1 MQSVSIIGFLALLAV
16 AQCSVLLPATTLY
29 RAPEHDS
36 AIIQSERVG
45 GAFSYSTLE
54 GHAYKAITP
63 VVQNVLS
70 PVSVR
75 YSVPVQQ
82 QVIVQHPYYVHQPY
96 YAPHAFY
103 PAYYP
108 QIEFARPIEA
118 PTKDIEGNSAETD
131 AKALDE
137 DSEAVDSA

>member
-1 MQSVSIIGFLALLAV
+1 MQSASIIGFLALLAV
-16 AQCSVLLPATTLY
+16 AHCSVSLIPTTTLY

-36 AIIQSERVG
+36 ALIQSERVG

-63 VVQNVLS
+63 VVQEVLS
-70 PVSVR
+70 PVSVK

-82 QVIVQHPYYVHQPY
+82 VLVQHPYYVQQPY
-96 YAPHAFY
+96 YASHAFY

-108 QIEFARPIEA
+108 QIELARPVEF
-118 PTKDIEGNSAETD
+118 PQKDVEGVSSESD
-131 AKALDE
+131 AKALDD

>member
-1 MQSVSIIGFLALLAV
+1 MQSVSIIAFFAILAV
-16 AQCSVLLPATTLY
+16 AQCSVSLLPATTLY

-36 AIIQSERVG
+36 AIIQSDRVG

-63 VVQNVLS
+63 IVQDVLS
-70 PVSVR
+70 PVSIR
-75 YSVPVQQ
+75 YSVP
-82 QVIVQHPYYVHQPY
+82 QVLVQHPYYVQQPY
-96 YAPHAFY
+96 YTHHAFY

-108 QIEFARPIEA
+108 QIALAGPIET
-118 PTKDIEGNSAETD
+118 PSKDIEGNSSETD

>member
-1 MQSVSIIGFLALLAV
+1 MQSVSIIGFLAFLAV
-16 AQCSVLLPATTLY
+16 VQCSVSLLPATTLY

-63 VVQNVLS
+63 VVQDVLS
-70 PVSVR
+70 PISVR
-75 YSVPVQQ
+75 YSVPVHQ
-82 QVIVQHPYYVHQPY
+82 QVLVQHPYYVQPY

-108 QIEFARPIEA
+108 QIELVRPIEA
-118 PTKDIEGNSAETD
+118 PRKDIEGNSSETD
-131 AKALDE
+131 AKTLDE